1 MNVKVSNF
9 CDKYLTC
16 SENKT
21 KTDIEFATNQKLE
34 KGKCADAKTPTQK
47 EIFLAKAITLIFET
61 NCFCAVTECAEKTTQ
76 ATKIQNVEEPVA
88 SIFQKNLE

>member
-21 KTDIEFATNQKLE
+21 KTDIEFATNRKLQ
-34 KGKCADAKTPTQK
+34 KGKGADAKTPTQK
-47 EIFLAKAITLIFET
+47 EIFLAKAITFIFET
-61 NCFCAVTECAEKTTQ
+61 GCFFSFQECAKKKQRKQRKFRTL
-76 ATKIQNVEEPVA
+76 
-88 SIFQKNLE
+88 KNP